1 MLKQAAAQEWNVPE
15 SELETEPGVV
25 IHRPSGRRLMYGQLV
40 DKASQLPVPQ
50 NPVLKTKDQFRYIGK
65 EGIARLDIPVK
76 TDGRAVYGMD
86 VKVPGMLIAS
96 IERCPVFGGKVQSF
110 DATAAKA
117 VAGVRHV
124 VQVSNGVA
132 VVATNFWSAL
142 QGRRAL
148 KVTWD
153 EGALAPLTSAAISK
167 QYEAMSRQA
176 GQVARNEGNAEQ
188 ALGAGGKVVEAVYQ
202 VPFLE
207 HACMEPMNATAHVMP
222 DSVTLWVPTQN
233 PGGHQAL
240 AAKLAGVPVERVE
253 VVTTLLGGGF
263 GRRGEP
269 DFVTAAV
276 DANGQPVAWWHRIVG
291 PGILIQKG
299 RAPKGTIDPAAV
311 EGARNHPY
319 DIPNIRVEWVEKD
332 FGVPIGFWRSVGSSQ
347 NAFITESFID
357 ELAHAAGKDP
367 YEYGRALR
375 QDHARQGAR
384 AAVQLPRL
392 PDDAHRRGAQG
403 RDHHRGL
410 RPGPRRPR

>member
-1 MLKQAAAQEWNVPE
+1 GNGAGCRHSSSEWTTTDVRAARGQSLAAAGAA
-15 SELETEPGVV
+15 EPGVEDEGPV
-25 IHRPSGRRLMYGQLV
+25 PLHRQGRHRPPRHPGQDRRQGGLRHGR
-40 DKASQLPVPQ
+40 
-50 NPVLKTKDQFRYIGK
+50 
-65 EGIARLDIPVK
+65 EGAGHADRLD
-76 TDGRAVYGMD
+76 
-86 VKVPGMLIAS
+86 
-96 IERCPVFGGKVQSF
+96 
-110 DATAAKA
+110 
-117 VAGVRHV
+117 
-124 VQVSNGVA
+124 
-132 VVATNFWSAL
+132 
-142 QGRRAL
+142 RAL
-148 KVTWD
+148 
-153 EGALAPLTSAAISK
+153 A
-167 QYEAMSRQA
+167 
-176 GQVARNEGNAEQ
+176 
-188 ALGAGGKVVEAVYQ
+188 AGGKVVEAVYQ

-269 DFVTAAV
+269 DFVTDAVETSKAVNAPVKVIWTREDDIQHGFYRPATYNVFKAAV

-367 YEYGRALR
+367 YE
-375 QDHARQGAR
+375 
-384 AAVQLPRL
+384 
-392 PDDAHRRGAQG
+392 
-403 RDHHRGL
+403 
-410 RPGPRRPR
+410 

>member
-1 MLKQAAAQEWNVPE
+1 
-15 SELETEPGVV
+15 
-25 IHRPSGRRLMYGQLV
+25 
-40 DKASQLPVPQ
+40 
-50 NPVLKTKDQFRYIGK
+50 
-65 EGIARLDIPVK
+65 
-76 TDGRAVYGMD
+76 
-86 VKVPGMLIAS
+86 
-96 IERCPVFGGKVQSF
+96 
-110 DATAAKA
+110 
-117 VAGVRHV
+117 
-124 VQVSNGVA
+124 
-132 VVATNFWSAL
+132 
-142 QGRRAL
+142 
-148 KVTWD
+148 
-153 EGALAPLTSAAISK
+153 
-167 QYEAMSRQA
+167 
-176 GQVARNEGNAEQ
+176 
-188 ALGAGGKVVEAVYQ
+188 
-202 VPFLE
+202 
-207 HACMEPMNATAHVMP
+207 
-222 DSVTLWVPTQN
+222 
-233 PGGHQAL
+233 
-240 AAKLAGVPVERVE
+240 AGVPVERVE

-269 DFVTAAV
+269 DFVTDAVETSKAVNAPVKVIWTREDDIQHGFYRPATYNVFKAAV